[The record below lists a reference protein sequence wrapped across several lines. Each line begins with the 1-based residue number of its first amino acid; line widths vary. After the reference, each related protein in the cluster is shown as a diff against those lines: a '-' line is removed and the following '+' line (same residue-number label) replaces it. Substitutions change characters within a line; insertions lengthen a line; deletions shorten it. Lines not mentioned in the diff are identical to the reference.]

1 MRERRRKERNL
12 NPDPTQVLNQR
23 EGGREEW
30 RKVERDGKRDRE
42 CMRERERGREGERE
56 RGRGRGRERERER
69 ERAQVLNDLLSNYHR
84 ALLDVMYMKAS
95 IPPPYYTHTNTHTH
109 TALFS

>member
-1 MRERRRKERNL
+1 
-12 NPDPTQVLNQR
+12 
-23 EGGREEW
+23 
-30 RKVERDGKRDRE
+30 
-42 CMRERERGREGERE
+42 MRERERGREGERE
-56 RGRGRGRERERER
+56 MEKESEGERERERER

-109 TALFS
+109 TALFDDCCS